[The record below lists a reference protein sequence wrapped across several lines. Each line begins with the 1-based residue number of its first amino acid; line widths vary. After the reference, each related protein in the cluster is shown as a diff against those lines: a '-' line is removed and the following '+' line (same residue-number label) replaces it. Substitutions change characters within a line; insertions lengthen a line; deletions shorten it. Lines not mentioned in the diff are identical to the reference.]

1 MVGDPRVWSR
11 LGVECTNNGI
21 AMGQMVGDPLVRH
34 RLAVVC
40 ASNGIAK
47 G

>member
-1 MVGDPRVWSR
+1 MVGDTRVWCK
-11 LGVECTNNGI
+11 LGVVCTNNGI
-21 AMGQMVGDPLVRH
+21 AMGQMVGDPLVRS

-40 ASNGIAK
+40 TNNGVAM

>member
-1 MVGDPRVWSR
+1 MVGDPRFGAV
-11 LGVECTNNGI
+11 VCTDNGKV
-21 AMGQMVGDPLVRH
+21 MGYMVGDPLVRS

-40 ASNGIAK
+40 ANNGVAM